1 MFNLHSVRKK
11 SIPTEWQDVVTDEA
25 VTAAAA
31 ALPSA
36 GREVVVLVLD
46 TPAVVIEHSVDKGVA
61 AI

>member
-25 VTAAAA
+25 VTATVAA
-31 ALPSA
+31 PST